1 MNDPRDAAKA
11 KILTREFSAPFGIEI
26 EFRSS
31 FVSSA
36 LQFPT
41 TNLLQASSSVLDATD
56 WTLLSNLIDTYDDA
70 PILSIAQQFIDSNR
84 ILLDPEATNRALVRE
99 FFVKI
104 YEASSRFICSNA
116 DLCQIFSANR
126 SNFLRSA
133 AESLSCLGIIFNW
146 NRSHL
151 CDSRSFVD
159 IAVEE
164 YGTNSMQMVQRVLKF
179 VDPDVIIVKLT
190 LSLFAF
196 SNHTSILSSNSSLES
211 LDTLSIYRIQNLY
224 VELTWKYV
232 QHKYGS
238 YQAIQRL
245 INLVQCLLTTTDI
258 IFEAQTIEKHV
269 NDIHALVEA
278 TELNLMLNQIES
290 NTDGKP

>member
-1 MNDPRDAAKA
+1 M
-11 KILTREFSAPFGIEI
+11 
-26 EFRSS
+26 
-31 FVSSA
+31 
-36 LQFPT
+36 
-41 TNLLQASSSVLDATD
+41 LDATD
-56 WTLLSNLIDTYDDA
+56 WALLSNLIDTYDDT

-84 ILLDPEATNRALVRE
+84 ILPRPDAINRALVRE

-104 YEASSRFICSNA
+104 YEASGRFICSNA

-126 SNFLRSA
+126 STFLHSA
-133 AESLSCLGIIFNW
+133 TESLSCLGVIFNW

-151 CDSRSFVD
+151 CESQPFVD

-179 VDPDVIIVKLT
+179 IDPDVIIAKLA

-211 LDTLSIYRIQNLY
+211 LNTLSIYRIQNLY

-245 INLVQCLLTTTDI
+245 VNLVQCLLATTDV

-269 NDIHALVEA
+269 NDIRALVEA
-278 TELNLMLNQIES
+278 TELTLILDQMES
-290 NTDGKP
+290 TSSAHR